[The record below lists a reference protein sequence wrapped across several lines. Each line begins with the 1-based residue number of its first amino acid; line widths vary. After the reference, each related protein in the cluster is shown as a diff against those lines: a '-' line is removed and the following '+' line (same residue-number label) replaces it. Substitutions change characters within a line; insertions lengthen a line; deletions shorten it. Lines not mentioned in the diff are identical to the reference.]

1 MTVNEKDCRSGQ
13 VLAVAKA
20 MMAAART
27 APKGKGT
34 DRLEIVTVHGRE
46 ELHALAERMRAISD
60 EMGFKFF
67 LRDADNVEK
76 AEAVVLIG
84 TTIGTF
90 GLNCGFCGFADCEAK
105 LKFAD
110 VPCAF
115 NINDMGIAIGSAVS
129 VAADMRV
136 DNRVMWSAAR
146 GAMELGL
153 IEGCS
158 AAFAILL
165 SCTGKS
171 PFFDRVVNK

>member
-1 MTVNEKDCRSGQ
+1 MITNEKESRNEH

-27 APKGKGT
+27 APKGKGK
-34 DRLEIVTVHGRE
+34 DRLDIVTISGQESLCR
-46 ELHALAERMRAISD
+46 LAAQMRKVSEQTD
-60 EMGFKFF
+60 FKFF
-67 LRDADNVEK
+67 LRDADNVEH

-84 TTIGTF
+84 TTLGAF
-90 GLNCGFCGFADCEAK
+90 GLNCGFCGFESCGKKTEFPAI
-105 LKFAD
+105 
-110 VPCAF
+110 PCAF

-129 VAADMRV
+129 LAADMRV
-136 DNRVMWSAAR
+136 DSRVMWSAAR
-146 GAMELGL
+146 AAMELDM
-153 IEGCS
+153 IKGCS